1 MAHSHSEDSSQE
13 FPFRPAGFFAL
24 RTPLLPFEELGRW
37 GEGLEAPRL
46 SPEARELEPALGRD
60 RATLRA
66 RLGALLRR
74 PEVHEALFV
83 ASPSLHESLGLWERE
98 PESERGEKVER
109 SVVRYLARM
118 AGRPTPFGLFAGCSV
133 GELGE
138 RTRLRIGPRA
148 SYQRHTRL
156 DMDYACLLAE
166 ALSRTPELRPHISY
180 GPNTSLY
187 PACGRLRYAEGRLSE
202 KVRSYHLVVVE
213 PTGYLEET
221 LARARKGASAEA
233 LARALVEGDPELGL
247 DEAME
252 YIEALIDSQLL
263 VSELSPPVTGPEAL
277 PELIS
282 QLQRLP
288 GGAPFVDA
296 LLPVRSALE
305 EMDAR
310 GLGAPSERYLEVAR
324 VLSGLPAPVE
334 LPRLFQVDMVKPAP
348 EAVLGKEVVREL
360 ARGVRLLHRL
370 APRPQQDALE
380 RFREAFIQRYEEREV
395 PLLEALD
402 AEAGIG
408 FNPTNAPSAE
418 AAPLLA
424 GMALGGGGEGRAGA
438 NFGEREALLL
448 RRLEGALRTGSQTLE
463 LDDELISRLENKEN
477 QALPDAFAVMGAVAA
492 ASEEELARGRFQLK
506 LQAVTASG
514 ANLLGR
520 FCHGDALLLR
530 KVEELLRAEEA
541 LRPDAVFAE
550 IVHLPQGRVGNI
562 LARPV
567 LRDYELT
574 FLGRSGA
581 PPERQLEAS
590 DLRVSVQGSR
600 IVLRSA
606 RLGREVIPR
615 LTNAHNFQSQSLG
628 LYRFLCMLQF
638 QGQWG
643 GSAWSWGPLAFA
655 SFLPRVTHG
664 RLVLSPATWN
674 LWRDTLE
681 GLGKAE
687 GGAPRFAAVQALR
700 AERRMPRFVALEDGD
715 NLLPIDLDNVLAV
728 ETLVQMVKDRPWAK
742 LVEMFPGPDGLCAEG
757 PEGRFVH
764 ELVVPFVRSR
774 AEEAER
780 SPVAARRPVEAPKPA
795 SPARSFLP
803 GSEWLYVKLY
813 TGAATADRL
822 LSDAVAPLVKT
833 ALDSGAADGW
843 FFLRYSD
850 PDWHLRL
857 RFHGA
862 PDRLMGLAHELS
874 GVLEPLH
881 RERLLWKVQLDTYER
896 EVERYGGPEAML
908 LAERLFQADSEAV
921 LELLDLL
928 PGDEGADARWRLM
941 LCGMDQLL
949 SDLGLGLEARLQ
961 VVTGLR
967 EGFGREFQVDRTFER
982 QMNERFRKER
992 QGTEALLVSRRAD
1005 SPALARGLEVLQRRS
1020 GKLAPLVAGLKALG
1034 EEGKLSVPIVG
1045 LAGSFLHMHAN
1056 RMARSA
1062 ARAQE
1067 LVLYDLLTRHYSSWV
1082 ARQRKAGREG

>member
-1 MAHSHSEDSSQE
+1 MAHSHSEEKSRE
-13 FPFRPAGFFAL
+13 FSFSPSGFFVV
-24 RTPLLPFEELGRW
+24 RTPLLPFHELSGW
-37 GEGLEAPRL
+37 GEGLEAPRFQPD
-46 SPEARELEPALGRD
+46 SPELEPALRRD

-66 RLGALLRR
+66 RLGEFLRR

-83 ASPSLHESLGLWERE
+83 ASPSLHENLGLWERE

-109 SVVRYLARM
+109 SVVRYLLRM

-133 GELGE
+133 GEIGE
-138 RTRLRIGPRA
+138 RTRLQLGPRA
-148 SYQRHTRL
+148 TYQRHTRL

-180 GPNTSLY
+180 RPSTSLY
-187 PACGRLRYAEGRLSE
+187 GACGRLRYAEGRMID

-213 PTGYLEET
+213 PNGYLEAT
-221 LARARKGASAEA
+221 LARAREGASPEA
-233 LARALVEGDPELGL
+233 LARALVEMDPEISLA
-247 DEAME
+247 EATE
-252 YIEALIDSQLL
+252 YVEELINSQLL

-277 PELIS
+277 PELLS

-296 LLPVRSALE
+296 LLPVQSALE
-305 EMDAR
+305 RLDAG
-310 GLGAPSERYLEVAR
+310 GLGAPSGRYLEVAR
-324 VLSGLPAPVE
+324 MLSGLPAPVE

-348 EAVLGKEVVREL
+348 EALLGREVVREME
-360 ARGVRLLHRL
+360 RGVRLLHRIT
-370 APRPQQDALE
+370 PSPPQDALE
-380 RFREAFIQRYEEREV
+380 RFREAFLQRYEEREV

-402 AEAGIG
+402 PEAGIG
-408 FNPTNAPSAE
+408 FNPSNAPSGE

-424 GMALGGGGEGRAGA
+424 GMALGGAANGRAGA
-438 NFGEREALLL
+438 SFGEREALLL
-448 RRLEGALRTGSQTLE
+448 RKLEEILRTGSQVLE
-463 LDDELISRLENKEN
+463 LDDELIERLEDKER
-477 QALPDAFAVMGAVAA
+477 QPLPDSFAVMAA
-492 ASEEELARGRFQLK
+492 LAAESEEAIARGRFQLR
-506 LQAVTASG
+506 LHAVAASG

-520 FCHGDALLLR
+520 FCHGDALLHR

-567 LRDYELT
+567 LREYEIT
-574 FLGRSGA
+574 YLGRSGA

-590 DLRVSVQGSR
+590 DLRISIRGSR

-606 RLGREVIPR
+606 RLGREVLPR
-615 LTNAHNFQSQSLG
+615 MTNAHNFEFQNLG
-628 LYRFLCMLQF
+628 LYRFLCALQY
-638 QGQWG
+638 QQQCRGVMWN
-643 GSAWSWGPLAFA
+643 WGPLANA

-664 RLVLSPATWN
+664 RLVLSAARWN

-681 GLGKAE
+681 RLGKA
-687 GGAPRFAAVQALR
+687 GAARHFAMIQALR
-700 AERRMPRFVALEDGD
+700 AERRMPRFVALEEGD
-715 NLLPIDLDNVLAV
+715 NLLPIDLDNVLGV
-728 ETLVQMVKDRPWAK
+728 ETLVQQLKDRPMAA
-742 LVEMFPGPDGLCAEG
+742 LVEMFPGPDGLCVEG

-764 ELVVPFVRSR
+764 EVVVPFVRTR
-774 AEEAER
+774 PAESER
-780 SPVAARRPVEAPKPA
+780 LPAGPVHSVETARP
-795 SPARSFLP
+795 SGPARSFLP

-822 LSDAVAPLVKT
+822 LAGAVAPLVKS
-833 ALDSGAADGW
+833 ALGSGAADGW
-843 FFLRYSD
+843 FFIRYGD

-857 RFHGA
+857 RFHG
-862 PDRLMGLAHELS
+862 PPERLRALANELP
-874 GVLEPLH
+874 GALEPFH
-881 RERLLWKVQLDTYER
+881 RERLLWKVQFDTYER

-921 LELLDLL
+921 LELLELL

-941 LCGMDQLL
+941 LCGMDLLL
-949 SDLGLGLEARLQ
+949 SDLGLGMEARLQ
-961 VVTGLR
+961 LVTVLR
-967 EGFGREFQVDRTFER
+967 EGFGREFRVDRTLER

-992 QGTEALLVSRRAD
+992 RSTEELLGSRRAD
-1005 SPALARGLEVLQRRS
+1005 SPALARGLEVLWRRS
-1020 GKLAPLVAGLKALG
+1020 DKLAPVVAGLKALAA
-1034 EEGKLSVPIVG
+1034 EGKLGVPIAG

-1067 LVLYDLLTRHYSSWV
+1067 LVLYDLLNRHYSSQA
-1082 ARQRKAGREG
+1082 ARQRKAERVG

>member
-1 MAHSHSEDSSQE
+1 MTHSHSEEKSRE
-13 FPFRPAGFFAL
+13 FPFSPAGFFAL
-24 RTPLLPFEELGRW
+24 RTPLLPFHELSRW
-37 GEGLEAPRL
+37 GEGLEAPRFQPD
-46 SPEARELEPALGRD
+46 SPELELALRRD
-60 RATLRA
+60 RSTLRA
-66 RLGALLRR
+66 RLGGFLRR

-109 SVVRYLARM
+109 SVVRYLLRM
-118 AGRPTPFGLFAGCSV
+118 TGRPTPFGLFAGCSV
-133 GELGE
+133 GKLGD
-138 RTRLRIGPRA
+138 RTRFQLGPRA
-148 SYQRHTRL
+148 TYRRHTRL

-166 ALSRTPELRPHISY
+166 ALSRTPELRQHISY
-180 GPNTSLY
+180 RPSTSLY
-187 PACGRLRYAEGRLSE
+187 CAGGRLRYAEGRMLE
-202 KVRSYHLVVVE
+202 KVRSYHLVAVE
-213 PTGYLEET
+213 PSGYLEAT
-221 LARARKGASAEA
+221 LARAREGASPEA
-233 LARALVEGDPELGL
+233 LARALVEMDPEISLA
-247 DEAME
+247 EASE
-252 YIEALIDSQLL
+252 YVEELIDSQLL

-277 PELIS
+277 SELIS

-296 LLPVRSALE
+296 LLPVQSALE
-305 EMDAR
+305 QMDR
-310 GLGAPSERYLEVAR
+310 GGVGAPSERYLEVSR
-324 VLSGLPAPVE
+324 VLSGLPVPVE

-348 EAVLGKEVVREL
+348 EAMLGREVVREL
-360 ARGVRLLHRL
+360 ERGVQLLHRIS
-370 APRPQQDALE
+370 PRPPQDALG
-380 RFREAFIQRYEEREV
+380 RFREAFTQRYEEREV

-408 FNPTNAPSAE
+408 FDPSNAPSAE

-424 GMALGGGGEGRAGA
+424 GMVLGGAADGRAGT
-438 NFGEREALLL
+438 NFGAREALLL
-448 RRLEGALRTGSQTLE
+448 RKLEETLRTGRQVLE
-463 LDDELISRLENKEN
+463 LDDEVLEGLENKER
-477 QALPDAFAVMGAVAA
+477 QPLPDSFTVMAAVAA
-492 ASEEELARGRFQLK
+492 ESEAALARGRFQLK
-506 LQAVTASG
+506 LQAVAASG

-520 FCHGDALLLR
+520 FCHGDPQLHR
-530 KVEELLRAEEA
+530 EVERLLRAEEA

-567 LRDYELT
+567 LREYELT
-574 FLGRSGA
+574 YLGRSGA

-590 DLRVSVQGSR
+590 DLRVSVRGSR

-615 LTNAHNFQSQSLG
+615 MTNAHNFSFQSLG
-628 LYRFLCMLQF
+628 LYRFLCTLQY
-638 QGQWG
+638 QQQCG
-643 GSAWSWGPLAFA
+643 GLLWSWGPLANA

-664 RLVLSPATWN
+664 RLVLSKATWN

-681 GLGKAE
+681 RLGKAS
-687 GGAPRFAAVQALR
+687 GAQRFAAVQALR

-715 NLLPIDLDNVLAV
+715 NLLPIDLDNVLGV
-728 ETLVQMVKDRPWAK
+728 ETLVQQIKDRPLTR
-742 LVEMFPGPDGLCAEG
+742 LVEMFPGPDELCAEG

-764 ELVVPFVRSR
+764 ELVVPFIRTRPAEQERLPGGSGRS
-774 AEEAER
+774 EVT
-780 SPVAARRPVEAPKPA
+780 SRPS

-803 GSEWLYVKLY
+803 GSEWLYLKLY

-822 LSDAVAPLVKT
+822 LAGTVAPLVKS
-833 ALDSGAADGW
+833 ALGSGAADGW
-843 FFLRYSD
+843 FFIRYGD

-862 PDRLMGLAHELS
+862 PERLRALAGELP

-896 EVERYGGPEAML
+896 EVERYGGPEAIL
-908 LAERLFQADSEAV
+908 LAERLFQVDSEVV
-921 LELLDLL
+921 LELLELL

-941 LCGMDQLL
+941 LCGMDLLL
-949 SDLGLGLEARLQ
+949 SDLGLGLEARLR
-961 VVTGLR
+961 VIDALR
-967 EGFGREFQVDRTFER
+967 EGFSREFQVDRDVER

-992 QGTEALLVSRRAD
+992 RSLEELLGSRRAG
-1005 SPALARGLEVLQRRS
+1005 SPVLAEGLAVLQRRS
-1020 GKLAPLVAGLKALG
+1020 DRLAPIVAGLKAL
-1034 EEGKLSVPIVG
+1034 EEAGMLSVSIAE

-1067 LVLYDLLTRHYSSWV
+1067 LVLYELLTRHYSSLA
-1082 ARQRKAGREG
+1082 ARQRKMALGG